1 MIRRLEEDIVKARQE
16 ALSSPVRTSY
26 FVFFT
31 SQKDAAI
38 AAQVK
43 LHPEDGH
50 SFQVFEAPGPEE
62 VSSCPS
68 LSRGLFISQDVLFK
82 ILLYRLI
89 LSCGNVITRGLF
101 SHAPGERK
109 AQ

>member
-1 MIRRLEEDIVKARQE
+1 MDLMDYWAKMIRKLEEDIVKARQE
-16 ALSSPVRTSY
+16 ALNSQARTSY

-62 VSSCPS
+62 VKA
-68 LSRGLFISQDVLFK
+68 LSPWACTVL
-82 ILLYRLI
+82 
-89 LSCGNVITRGLF
+89 
-101 SHAPGERK
+101 HK
-109 AQ
+109 ATD

>member
-1 MIRRLEEDIVKARQE
+1 MIRKLEIDIVKARQE
-16 ALSSPVRTSY
+16 ALNSQARTSY

-62 VSSCPS
+62 VRQSVSSQ
-68 LSRGLFISQDVLFK
+68 IK
-82 ILLYRLI
+82 ICRTWLM
-89 LSCGNVITRGLF
+89 
-101 SHAPGERK
+101 HACLQAG
-109 AQ
+109 

>member
-1 MIRRLEEDIVKARQE
+1 MDLIDFWAKMIRKLEEDIVKARQE
-16 ALSSPVRTSY
+16 ALNSPVRTSY

-62 VSSCPS
+62 VSM
-68 LSRGLFISQDVLFK
+68 
-82 ILLYRLI
+82 
-89 LSCGNVITRGLF
+89 T
-101 SHAPGERK
+101 
-109 AQ
+109 